1 MNAGKQRIYELPE
14 NDITW
19 LGDYARHLEQETRA
33 RGEQL
38 PPAVRL
44 QIGEP
49 SFRTPEHIRLA
60 ALQSIEQEQFTYAPP
75 AGWLWLREWLVE
87 KIRRVNGYSVRPEN
101 VIVTL
106 GGTGALQT
114 ALLATVGEGDEVLIP
129 DPGWPLYGVQLAVC
143 GAVPVRYPLDPQNEW
158 LPDIER
164 MEQLVTPRTRLL
176 LINTPG
182 NPTGAVFPPA
192 TIEALLEFAR
202 RHHLYLL
209 SDESYDQI
217 VFEGQHVSP
226 ATLLSPTELEE
237 GQFIGVYTF
246 SKTYSMTGWRIGY
259 LVVGSQLS
267 KTIADVTNGSYTNIS
282 TLVQR
287 AAVAALT
294 GPQDCV
300 SEMCAAYRH
309 RRDIAVSLLQEYGR
323 YIYTP
328 HGAFYAL
335 IDVRGKR
342 GESRRGRQFALD
354 LLRERNVAVAPGS
367 GFGRISEE
375 YVRISLAASE
385 EEIERGVRE
394 ICLFASRGSKGDQGS
409 GEDSS

>member
-1 MNAGKQRIYELPE
+1 MNFGKQRIYNLPE

-19 LGDYARHLEQETRA
+19 LGDYARQLEQEARA

-49 SFRTPEHIRLA
+49 SFRTPEHICLA
-60 ALQSIEQEQFTYAPP
+60 AMQSIEQEQFTYAP
-75 AGWLWLREWLVE
+75 AVGWLWLRELLVE
-87 KIRRVNGYSVRPEN
+87 KILRVNGYTVRSDN

-164 MEQLVTPRTRLL
+164 MEQLITPRTRLL

-192 TIEALLEFAR
+192 TIEVLLNFAR

-226 ATLLSPTELEE
+226 ATLLSPAELEE

-294 GPQDCV
+294 G
-300 SEMCAAYRH
+300 
-309 RRDIAVSLLQEYGR
+309 
-323 YIYTP
+323 
-328 HGAFYAL
+328 
-335 IDVRGKR
+335 
-342 GESRRGRQFALD
+342 
-354 LLRERNVAVAPGS
+354 
-367 GFGRISEE
+367 
-375 YVRISLAASE
+375 
-385 EEIERGVRE
+385 
-394 ICLFASRGSKGDQGS
+394 
-409 GEDSS
+409 

>member
-1 MNAGKQRIYELPE
+1 MMNFGKQRIYDLPE

-19 LGDYARHLEQETRA
+19 LGDYARQLEQEARA
-33 RGEQL
+33 RGVQL

-49 SFRTPEHIRLA
+49 SFRTPEHIRQA
-60 ALQSIEQEQFTYAPP
+60 AVQSIQQEPLTYAPP
-75 AGWLWLREWLVE
+75 AGWPWLRESLAE
-87 KIRRVNGYSVRPEN
+87 KIARVNGYTVRPDN

-129 DPGWPLYGVQLAVC
+129 DPGWPLYTVQLAVC
-143 GAVPVRYPLDPQNEW
+143 GAVPVRYPLDPENEW
-158 LPDIER
+158 LPDIRSMER
-164 MEQLVTPRTRLL
+164 LITPRTRLL

-182 NPTGAVFPPA
+182 NPTGAVFSPA
-192 TIEALLEFAR
+192 TIAELLNFAR

-209 SDESYDQI
+209 SDECYDQI

-226 ATLLSPTELEE
+226 ASLLSSHEFEHEE
-237 GQFIGVYTF
+237 RFIGVYTF

-259 LVVGSQLS
+259 LVAGGRLS
-267 KTIADVTNGSYTNIS
+267 KTIADVVNGSYTNIS
-282 TLVQR
+282 TMVQR

-300 SEMCAAYRH
+300 VEMRDAYQR
-309 RRDIAVSLLQEYGR
+309 RRDIAVRLLQEYGR

-335 IDVRGKR
+335 IDVRDRR
-342 GESRRGRQFALD
+342 GATRRGRQFALD
-354 LLRERNVAVAPGS
+354 LLKERNVAVAPGS
-367 GFGRISEE
+367 GFGSVSEQ
-375 YVRISLAASE
+375 YVRISLAAPE

-394 ICLFASRGSKGDQGS
+394 ICLFAEGRT
-409 GEDSS
+409 

>member
-1 MNAGKQRIYELPE
+1 MNSGKQRIYNLPE

-19 LGDYARHLEQETRA
+19 LGDYARQLEQGARA

-49 SFRTPEHIRLA
+49 SFRTPEHICLA
-60 ALQSIEQEQFTYAPP
+60 AMQSIEQEQFTYAP
-75 AGWLWLREWLVE
+75 AVGWLWLRELLVE
-87 KIRRVNGYSVRPEN
+87 KILRVNGYTVRSDN

-143 GAVPVRYPLDPQNEW
+143 GAIPVRYPLDPQNEW

-164 MEQLVTPRTRLL
+164 MEQLITPRTRLL

-192 TIEALLEFAR
+192 TIEVLLNFAR

-226 ATLLSPTELEE
+226 ATLLSPAELEE

-300 SEMCAAYRH
+300 TEMCDAYRR
-309 RRDIAVSLLQEYGR
+309 RRDIAVRLLQEYGR

-394 ICLFASRGSKGDQGS
+394 ICLFADR
-409 GEDSS
+409 